1 MEFELFCGAVER
13 VMAALDF
20 LILNLIFRFLVPDIE
35 KYWRHALSD
44 LVELDPTN
52 VELNFMLIQLCLNS
66 AGQKYQGHVLEA
78 TEKILQIQSDNMHEY
93 YTKKLKL
100 VNYSGRLA
108 RLMKINRAIEAD
120 VRDRKEKNH
129 IAKVFDLFFVEYSH
143 PEMFE
148 FSWYGFFNKVFN
160 NLKDIPIPFLPEK
173 RGLKFLSSN
182 FSNEIKNRD

>member
-148 FSWYGFFNKVFN
+148 FS
-160 NLKDIPIPFLPEK
+160 
-173 RGLKFLSSN
+173 
-182 FSNEIKNRD
+182 